1 MDINEA
7 LELIHQYCR
16 PGGVVLDLFCGTMVT
31 GMAALRLNRMAVM
44 ADVDKQVVVAANKR
58 MARFYKWCKM
68 NGTLPPI
75 GTCLCVVR
83 LCLISFSPLLASAQ
97 SVALLPHEK
106 HATGGY
112 SKLANFEAQ
121 ATKHTGRTFPLSILP
136 DVIPGT
142 LDDEARAIGMYLEC
156 VWVV

>member
-7 LELIHQYCR
+7 LELIHQYCK

-31 GMAALRLNRMAVM
+31 GMAALRLNRVAIM
-44 ADVDKQVVVAANKR
+44 ADVDRQVIDAANKR
-58 MARFYKWCKM
+58 MARFYRWCLM

-75 GTCLCVVR
+75 GTCLCVGR
-83 LCLISFSPLLASAQ
+83 LCLISFPSLLASAQ
-97 SVALLPHEK
+97 TVALLNHEK

-112 SKLANFEAQ
+112 SKLAHFEAQ
-121 ATKHTGRTFPLSILP
+121 AAKHAGRTFPLAILP

-142 LDDEARAIGMYLEC
+142 LEDEARAIGTYPGC
-156 VWVV
+156 V